1 VQQELEQSV
10 TAENCGL
17 TWAVCCSVQ
26 LQVHTRPFQF
36 SAAHFSGCHFP
47 LSKLPLPFF
56 SRTLTLCCPFFTY
69 RPIFRCRVFRLP
81 NFPLPIFPV
90 AVFSGAFFPLPLLFF
105 DITFCFAPFFLPCHF
120 SLPIFPVAQIS
131 VANFSGC
138 RFSFALFQLLFL
150 PMPLLRCTV
159 G

>member
-1 VQQELEQSV
+1 
-10 TAENCGL
+10 
-17 TWAVCCSVQ
+17 
-26 LQVHTRPFQF
+26 
-36 SAAHFSGCHFP
+36 
-47 LSKLPLPFF
+47 
-56 SRTLTLCCPFFTY
+56 
-69 RPIFRCRVFRLP
+69 
-81 NFPLPIFPV
+81 LPIFPV

-105 DITFCFAPFFLPCHF
+105 DITFCFAPFFLPSHF
-120 SLPIFPVAQIS
+120 SLPNFPVAQIS